1 MTKQHI
7 ASLFFIGTVA
17 TVSAQNGNQN
27 SRAQDLQLNA
37 ITTAVPFLNISPD
50 SRSGAMGDAGVATSP
65 DVNSIHW
72 NPAKLAFVEKDVEFG
87 LSYSPWLRSLVPDMN
102 LAYLSA
108 YKRLN
113 KISTIGGSLRY
124 FSLGKISFTDDNGDP
139 IRDFTP
145 VEFAL
150 DGAYSLKLSER
161 LSTGVA
167 LRYVRSNLTGG
178 SIIPGAETKP
188 GQSVAFDVSAFY
200 KSKKFQLADKPATI
214 NAGINISNVGN
225 KMAYSNAGGD
235 EEDFLPTN
243 LRLGT
248 ALNLDID
255 EYNSV
260 TFTVDFNKLLV
271 PTPFGS
277 LDTLENVSPIE
288 GIFGSFTDAPGGAK
302 EELREINVGGGI
314 EYNYTDQLAFRMGY
328 FNEHVTK
335 GDRKFITFG
344 AGFHY
349 SAFQFDLSYLLAV
362 RRNNPLA
369 NTLRFS
375 LIFAL
380 DNSSDGQST
389 KTP

>member
-1 MTKQHI
+1 MTKHLI
-7 ASLFFIGTVA
+7 SSLVFFGTTFLA
-17 TVSAQNGNQN
+17 NAQNGNQN
-27 SRAQDLQLNA
+27 DRANDVQLNA
-37 ITTAVPFLNISPD
+37 ITTAVPFLNIAPD
-50 SRSGAMGDAGVATSP
+50 SRSSAMGDAGVATSP

-72 NPAKLAFVEKDVEFG
+72 NPAKLAFVTEDVEFG

-102 LAYLSA
+102 IAYLSA
-108 YKRLN
+108 YKRIN

-145 VEFAL
+145 VEFAI
-150 DGAYSLKLSER
+150 DGAYALKLSER
-161 LSTGVA
+161 LSSGVS

-200 KSKKFQLADKPATI
+200 KTNKFQVADKPATL

-225 KMAYSNAGGD
+225 KMAYTNASSTD
-235 EEDFLPTN
+235 EDFIPTN

-248 ALNLDID
+248 ALNID
-255 EYNSV
+255 VDDYNAV

-271 PTPFGS
+271 PTPNGD
-277 LDTLENVSPIE
+277 LDSGNVSPVE
-288 GIFGSFTDAPGGAK
+288 AIFGSFNDAPGGTK
-302 EELREINVGGGI
+302 EELREINIGGGI
-314 EYNYTDQLAFRMGY
+314 EYRYTDQLAFRAGY
-328 FNEHVTK
+328 FNEHETK
-335 GDRKFITFG
+335 GNRKFITFG

-349 SAFQFDLSYLLAV
+349 SAFQFDLSYLLSV
-362 RRNNPLA
+362 RQNNPLA

-375 LIFAL
+375 LTFAF
-380 DNSSDGQST
+380 DNSAADSSERL
-389 KTP
+389 

>member
-1 MTKQHI
+1 MINKNILTATLL
-7 ASLFFIGTVA
+7 ASAFSLM
-17 TVSAQNGNQN
+17 AQNQMT
-27 SRAQDLQLNA
+27 RADELQLNA

-50 SRSGAMGDAGVATSP
+50 SRSGALGDAGVALSA

-72 NPAKLAFVEKDVEFG
+72 NPSKLAFVKEDVEFG

-108 YKRLN
+108 YKRIN

-124 FSLGKISFTDDNGDP
+124 FSLGKIAFTDENGDP

-145 VEFAL
+145 VEFAI
-150 DGAYSLKLSER
+150 DGAYALKVSEQ

-178 SIIPGAETKP
+178 SIIPGADTKP

-200 KSKKFQLADKPATI
+200 KSKRFTVSDKPATL

-225 KMAYSNAGGD
+225 KMNYTNTQD
-235 EEDFLPTN
+235 EDFIPTN

-248 ALNLDID
+248 ALNIEVDD
-255 EYNSV
+255 YNSV

-271 PTPFGS
+271 PTPGGR
-277 LDTLENVSPIE
+277 LDTGNTTVSVIE
-288 GIFGSFTDAPGGAK
+288 GVFGSFTDAPGGGK
-302 EELREINVGGGI
+302 EELREINIGGGI
-314 EYNYTDQLAFRMGY
+314 EYKYTDQLAFRMGY
-328 FNEHVTK
+328 FNEHETK

-349 SAFQFDLSYLLAV
+349 TVFQFDLSYLLAV

-369 NTLRFS
+369 NTLRFG
-375 LIFAL
+375 LTFAL
-380 DNSSDGQST
+380 DNSEEKSPQN
-389 KTP
+389 P